1 MTALDLTAAWP
12 VPSVSGAV
20 IAGGA
25 VADVVGDTNRVQ
37 RLASISKPIAAWAVF
52 VALEEGIVTLDQP
65 IGQPDCTLR
74 HLLAHAG
81 GYPFEGSDP
90 ISPPDRTRIY
100 SNTGFDLACA
110 TVADAAVMPFAEYLR
125 LAVFE
130 PLAMTSSQLIGSPSH
145 GVHSN
150 VDDLIRFV
158 LEVRTPTLV
167 APSTAELAEHVHS
180 PALAGIVPGVGR
192 YERCPWGM
200 GFEVRGDK
208 HPHWTGRT
216 NSARTFG
223 HFGGSGTMFWVDPTA
238 DVALIALADRPFDEW
253 ATEAL
258 EAWPTLSDAV
268 LDEYRMHATHPSAGT
283 TP

>member
-1 MTALDLTAAWP
+1 MTALDLTAGWP
-12 VPSVSGAV
+12 VPAVSGAV
-20 IAGGA
+20 ITGRA
-25 VADVVGDTNRVQ
+25 VAEVVGDTNRVQ

-52 VALEEGIVTLDQP
+52 VALEEGIVSLDQP

-81 GYPFEGSDP
+81 GYPFEGSEP

-110 TVADAAVMPFAEYLR
+110 AVADAAAMPVAEYLQ

-130 PLAMTSSQLIGSPSH
+130 PLAMTSSQLSGSPSH

-167 APSTAELAEHVHS
+167 TPSTAELAEHVHS
-180 PALAGIVPGVGR
+180 PTLAGIVPGVGR

-223 HFGGSGTMFWVDPTA
+223 HFGGSGTMFWIDPTA

-253 ATEAL
+253 ATTAL

-268 LDEYRMHATHPSAGT
+268 LDEYRMQATHTSAGT

>member
-1 MTALDLTAAWP
+1 MTALDLAAAWP
-12 VPSVSGAV
+12 VPAVSGAV
-20 IAGGA
+20 VSRGT
-25 VADVVGDTNRVQ
+25 VADTIGDTGRVQ
-37 RLASISKPIAAWAVF
+37 RLASISKPIGAWATF

-65 IGQPDCTLR
+65 IGQPGCTLR

-81 GYPFEGSDP
+81 GYPFEGLEP

-110 TVADAAVMPFAEYLR
+110 AVAEAADMPFAEYLG
-125 LAVFE
+125 LAIFE
-130 PLAMTSSQLIGSPSH
+130 PLAMTSSRLIGSPSH

-150 VDDLIRFV
+150 VDDLVRFV
-158 LEVRTPTLV
+158 LEVRSPTLITP
-167 APSTAELAEHVHS
+167 ATAALAEHVHS
-180 PALAGIVPGVGR
+180 PTLAGIVPGVGR

-223 HFGGSGTMFWVDPTA
+223 HFGGSGTMFWVDPVA

-253 ATEAL
+253 APAAL

-268 LDEYRMHATHPSAGT
+268 LDEYATTAPPSPET
-283 TP
+283 TR